1 MVYEARNLNKSFGAD
16 NIINGFNLRVEEG
29 EFVALVGKRGSG
41 MTTLIQMLVG
51 ILRPSSGEIF
61 FDGKKVSAF
70 RFNRL
75 RRKSIAYIPTEPILV
90 PNMTVYENLLI
101 ALSHRKGN
109 DKTKKKVARDV
120 LKTLGIKD
128 KGRYFPR
135 ELTAFEKQKVC
146 IGRAM
151 IKEPDI
157 IFCDEPTDILEGYE
171 TEHMLELL
179 EILNS
184 AGYTI
189 VMTTHSKRIAARCH
203 RIVPIAEGVLPGD
216 ETDYTP
222 EDALETM
229 IDAREGEASE
239 EEAENE
245 ELAEED
251 ISEETAEETSEV
263 TSEVTS
269 EEEAEEEETT
279 VESVDDA
286 EDFDFD
292 NAIAAVAL
300 SMLDVNQK
308 EESEKRE
315 FDEKDYEGL
324 EEEEPDEDEE
334 LGFAAPDYD
343 PDEEFERDEVKR
355 PDDDDDEWNE
365 LMTRKTR
372 LNKIKK

>member
-1 MVYEARNLNKSFGAD
+1 MVYEAKNLNKSFGKD
-16 NIINGFNLRVEEG
+16 DIINDFSMKIEEG

-51 ILRPSSGEIF
+51 ILRPSSGEIY
-61 FDGKKVSAF
+61 FDKKKVSRL

-101 ALSHRKGN
+101 ALSHRRGN
-109 DKTKKKVARDV
+109 EKAKKKVARDV

-135 ELTAFEKQKVC
+135 ELTPFEKQKVC

-157 IFCDEPTDILEGYE
+157 IFCDEPTDILEGFE
-171 TEHMLELL
+171 TEQMLELL

-203 RIVPIAEGVLPGD
+203 RMVPISDDLMSGEEGQW
-216 ETDYTP
+216 ENRA
-222 EDALETM
+222 EDA
-229 IDAREGEASE
+229 GEEPGE
-239 EEAENE
+239 EEEPAEDEVHE
-245 ELAEED
+245 EEEG
-251 ISEETAEETSEV
+251 I
-263 TSEVTS
+263 
-269 EEEAEEEETT
+269 EEAEEAGNDEEAD
-279 VESVDDA
+279 ESDEDDA
-286 EDFDFD
+286 SEEGEEPASEEPDFD
-292 NAIAAVAL
+292 NIVAAVAYSVL
-300 SMLDVNQK
+300 GD
-308 EESEKRE
+308 EEVA
-315 FDEKDYEGL
+315 DGNADAYDD
-324 EEEEPDEDEE
+324 EEEEKDEEDE

-343 PDEEFERDEVKR
+343 PDEEFERDEMTP

-365 LMTRKTR
+365 LITRKSR

>member
-1 MVYEARNLNKSFGAD
+1 MVYEARNLGRKFGQD
-16 NIINGFNLRVEEG
+16 VIIDDFNLRVEEG
-29 EFVALVGKRGSG
+29 EFIALVGKRGSG

-51 ILRPSSGEIF
+51 ILRPSSGQIF
-61 FDGKKVSAF
+61 YDGKKVSGF
-70 RFNRL
+70 KFNRL

-101 ALSHRKGN
+101 ALAHRRGN

-135 ELTAFEKQKVC
+135 ELTPFEKQKVC

-203 RIVPIAEGVLPGD
+203 RIVPISEGVLPGD
-216 ETDYTP
+216 ETDYSP
-222 EDALETM
+222 EEAMEVREETDEEEYEDEVM
-229 IDAREGEASE
+229 DEAEEIQADEAQVDEAQADDTETEKVQAEADVQEASE
-239 EEAENE
+239 EGS
-245 ELAEED
+245 D
-251 ISEETAEETSEV
+251 
-263 TSEVTS
+263 
-269 EEEAEEEETT
+269 
-279 VESVDDA
+279 
-286 EDFDFD
+286 DFDFD
-292 NAIAAVAL
+292 NAVAAVAY
-300 SMLDVNQK
+300 SMLGDTKPAEDVK
-308 EESEKRE
+308 EEVS
-315 FDEKDYEGL
+315 EKDYDF
-324 EEEEPDEDEE
+324 EEEEEDEE

-343 PDEEFERDEVKR
+343 PDEEFERDEMTP

-365 LMTRKTR
+365 LITRKSR

>member
-1 MVYEARNLNKSFGAD
+1 MVYEANNLSKRFGQD
-16 NIINGFNLRVEEG
+16 LIIDDFSLRVEEG
-29 EFVALVGKRGSG
+29 EFIALVGKRGSG

-51 ILRPSSGEIF
+51 ILRPSSGEIV
-61 FDGKKVSAF
+61 FDGKKVSGF

-101 ALSHRKGN
+101 ALSHRRGN

-135 ELTAFEKQKVC
+135 ELTPFEKQKVC

-157 IFCDEPTDILEGYE
+157 IFCDEPTDILEGFE
-171 TEHMLELL
+171 TEQMLELL

-189 VMTTHSKRIAARCH
+189 VMTTHSKRIAGRCH
-203 RIVPIAEGVLPGD
+203 RMVPIAEGVLPGD

-222 EDALETM
+222 EDAMEAM
-229 IDAREGEASE
+229 IDAKNGEEEGYD
-239 EEAENE
+239 EEAEAAREAETGEAEAYE
-245 ELAEED
+245 EKD
-251 ISEETAEETSEV
+251 EV
-263 TSEVTS
+263 KDASDEGTEADEAAAAD
-269 EEEAEEEETT
+269 EEE
-279 VESVDDA
+279 
-286 EDFDFD
+286 FDFD
-292 NAIAAVAL
+292 NAVAAVAYSVL
-300 SMLDVNQK
+300 GDSKADAGTNK
-308 EESEKRE
+308 EVVEA
-315 FDEKDYEGL
+315 DYSF
-324 EEEEPDEDEE
+324 EEEDEEDE

-343 PDEEFERDEVKR
+343 PDEEFERDEMTP
-355 PDDDDDEWNE
+355 PDDEDDEWNE
-365 LMTRKTR
+365 LLTRKSR